1 MAFCHFIPT
10 KILYGK
16 GSLETLHEQ
25 KMPGRKALIV
35 ISAGISMKKYGY
47 LKRVEEQLDKA
58 GVMHVLFDRIQPNPM
73 KAHVME
79 GAKLADAV
87 GCDFVVG
94 LGGGSS
100 IDSAK
105 AIAVMAT
112 NPGDYWQYVEGEPLK
127 KSPLPIVAIPTT
139 AGTGTE
145 ADLWTV
151 ITNEKT
157 QEKRGFGCD
166 ETYPKIAVV
175 DSDLMMTVPPR
186 YTAFQGFDA
195 LFHSTE
201 GYLSNRADLF
211 SDLYALKAIELIGKN
226 LKAAVQNG
234 ENEEA
239 RANMALGSM
248 ISGFVE
254 STAGCISEHSIEHAL
269 SAKHPNLPHGAG
281 LIMICEAYYRQFCSK
296 GCCDE
301 RFIQMAKA
309 LGNEKAEKPEDF
321 VIALHELIKACHVD
335 DLKMS
340 DYEILKE
347 DLHALRVDAMGSMGG
362 NFKKDPAP
370 LSGDEVEAIL
380 EVSYR

>member
-10 KILYGK
+10 KVLYGK
-16 GSLETLHEQ
+16 GSLEILHEQ

-58 GVMHVLFDRIQPNPM
+58 GVMHVLFDRIQPNPI
-73 KAHVME
+73 KAHFME
-79 GAKLADAV
+79 GAKLANAV

-226 LKAAVQNG
+226 LRTAVENG

-239 RANMALGSM
+239 RGNMALGSM

-269 SAKHPNLPHGAG
+269 SAKHPDLPHGAG
-281 LIMICEAYYRQFCSK
+281 LIMISEAYYRQFCNK

-301 RFIQMAKA
+301 RLVQMAKA

-321 VIALHELIKACHVD
+321 VIALHELIEACHVD

-340 DYEILKE
+340 GYGILKE
-347 DLHALRVDAMGSMGG
+347 DLHSLRVDAMGSMGG

>member
-10 KILYGK
+10 KVLYGK

-58 GVMHVLFDRIQPNPM
+58 GVMHVLFDRIQPNPI

-79 GAKLADAV
+79 GAKLANAV

-112 NPGDYWQYVEGEPLK
+112 NSGDYWQYVEGESLK

-226 LKAAVQNG
+226 LRTAVENG

-239 RANMALGSM
+239 RGNMALGSM

-269 SAKHPNLPHGAG
+269 SAKHPDLPHGAG
-281 LIMICEAYYRQFCSK
+281 LIMISEAYYRQFCNK
-296 GCCDE
+296 GCSDE
-301 RFIQMAKA
+301 RLVQMAKA

-321 VIALHELIKACHVD
+321 VIALHELIEACHVD

-340 DYEILKE
+340 GYGILKE
-347 DLHALRVDAMGSMGG
+347 DLHSLRVDAMGSMGG

>member
-58 GVMHVLFDRIQPNPM
+58 GVMHVLFDRIQPNPT

-226 LKAAVQNG
+226 LKTAVQNG

-269 SAKHPNLPHGAG
+269 SAKHPDLPHGAG
-281 LIMICEAYYRQFCSK
+281 LIMISEAYYRQFCSK
-296 GCCDE
+296 SCCDE
-301 RFIQMAKA
+301 RLIQMAKA

-321 VIALHELIKACHVD
+321 VIALHELIEECHVD

-340 DYEILKE
+340 GYGILKE
-347 DLHALRVDAMGSMGG
+347 DLHSLRLDAMGSMGG

>member
-10 KILYGK
+10 KVLYGK

-58 GVMHVLFDRIQPNPM
+58 GVMHVLFDRIQPNPI

-79 GAKLADAV
+79 GAKLANAV

-112 NPGDYWQYVEGEPLK
+112 NSGDYWQYVEGESLK

-226 LKAAVQNG
+226 LRTAVENG

-239 RANMALGSM
+239 RGNMALGSM

-269 SAKHPNLPHGAG
+269 SAKHPDLPHGAG
-281 LIMICEAYYRQFCSK
+281 LIMISEAYYRQFCNK

-301 RFIQMAKA
+301 RLVQMAKA

-321 VIALHELIKACHVD
+321 VIALHELIEACHVD

-340 DYEILKE
+340 GYGILKE
-347 DLHALRVDAMGSMGG
+347 DLHSLRVDAMGSMGG